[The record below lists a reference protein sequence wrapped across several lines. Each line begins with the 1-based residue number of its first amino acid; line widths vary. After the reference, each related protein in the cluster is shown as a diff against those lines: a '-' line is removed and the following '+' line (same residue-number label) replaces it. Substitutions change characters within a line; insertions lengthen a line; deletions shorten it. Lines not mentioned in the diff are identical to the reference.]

1 MHWRFSR
8 PQDTDAVRPQVSDGP
23 RLVASPAKGVRHR
36 AGSRLAW
43 EADGQ
48 SLHFANGPDIQNNE
62 GVFLRV
68 PDHPALSGHDKEGQ
82 GFSSLTVSAR
92 VRLDSL
98 GHHQCLVRQTQFA
111 TEVGYLL
118 SVSASGRVRFAVG
131 TWSGKASV
139 DSGNAL
145 LETGRWYDVAG
156 LWHNGDLSVT
166 IDGKPSE
173 SRAHLGG
180 TLGNIEAPLGIGALD
195 RGHGSTGQF
204 LDGALQSV
212 TIQGTANPASAGG
225 KDMQPD
231 ADVTAWGAPVR
242 RMWSC
247 PPVQWNAP
255 ARGIPILKGV
265 CHAPIYEPEYEEGAY
280 NHHPE
285 IIFHDGR
292 FHIMWSN
299 NMVGE
304 DRAGQRILVCSAY
317 VFTPPPCLRENGPWT
332 VRRSGGIWGRKRQ
345 IVR

>member
-166 IDGKPSE
+166 IDGKPIWAVRWAT
-173 SRAHLGG
+173 SRPRLGSARWIAAMAARANSLMALCNRLRSRERP
-180 TLGNIEAPLGIGALD
+180 TPPQLEERTCSPMPTSPLGVRPCAACGPA
-195 RGHGSTGQF
+195 H
-204 LDGALQSV
+204 QSN
-212 TIQGTANPASAGG
+212 GTPQPAAS
-225 KDMQPD
+225 
-231 ADVTAWGAPVR
+231 
-242 RMWSC
+242 
-247 PPVQWNAP
+247 
-255 ARGIPILKGV
+255 
-265 CHAPIYEPEYEEGAY
+265 
-280 NHHPE
+280 
-285 IIFHDGR
+285 R
-292 FHIMWSN
+292 F
-299 NMVGE
+299 
-304 DRAGQRILVCSAY
+304 
-317 VFTPPPCLRENGPWT
+317 
-332 VRRSGGIWGRKRQ
+332 
-345 IVR
+345 